1 MSEIFMRFN
10 LMILRILNKILRFQD
25 RFYLKKMI
33 LDADEILSIIL
44 IEAGKIIAE
53 TSINFQDFFIIFI
66 WF

>member
-44 IEAGKIIAE
+44 IEAGKIITE